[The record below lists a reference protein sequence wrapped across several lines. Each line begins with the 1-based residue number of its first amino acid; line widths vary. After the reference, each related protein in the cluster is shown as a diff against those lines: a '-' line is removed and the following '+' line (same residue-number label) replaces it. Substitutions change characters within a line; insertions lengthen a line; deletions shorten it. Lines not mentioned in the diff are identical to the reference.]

1 MKIIKNLNEL
11 RSDMTEKLGRKAGN
25 DLYLRLKV
33 SVKNGQLKS
42 WEDIAH
48 WLVTCNGYDCYI
60 TFGCIDKIRNWKK
73 AERRGR

>member
-11 RSDMTEKLGRKAGN
+11 RSDRTEKLGKAGN
-25 DLYLRLKV
+25 DLYMRLKV

-60 TFGCIDKIRNWKK
+60 TFGCIDKNSNLKK
-73 AERRGR
+73 TNRRGK

>member
-11 RSDMTEKLGRKAGN
+11 RSDRTEKLGKAGN

-48 WLVTCNGYDCYI
+48 WLVSENHYDCYI

-73 AERRGR
+73 ANRRGE